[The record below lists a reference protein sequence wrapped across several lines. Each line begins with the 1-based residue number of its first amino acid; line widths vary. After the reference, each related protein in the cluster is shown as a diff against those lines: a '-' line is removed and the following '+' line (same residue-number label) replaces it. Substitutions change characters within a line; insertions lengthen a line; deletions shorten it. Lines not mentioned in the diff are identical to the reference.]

1 MAGNRE
7 IAVATY
13 SIAQAKDHL
22 SKLIDEAL
30 AGEDVTITRHGK
42 PVALLRSATE
52 RPIRQASQEL
62 VAKIVERA
70 KKRSSVGENAV
81 DIVRRMRDGEWD

>member
-1 MAGNRE
+1 
-7 IAVATY
+7 VATY